1 MTTKKKRMK
10 LSSISLFELPNLE
23 TNVNHTDRLIPE
35 TTIDRLFAQQAQAMP
50 DAIALIEQGRQYS
63 YCELDRESNRIAAFL
78 LDSKV
83 GAAPVAVLAERSFT
97 LLTALLG
104 ILRAGAIYTPLNPA
118 FPFRRQQMML
128 RLTATPILLCSRH
141 HVHLAQAHLWEC
153 PELATILCLDSDDL
167 DSETEPRK
175 LRMDE
180 GLWDHIAETAD
191 DAISGG
197 GWRSAITGEQL
208 PEWVMQDYADNVRA
222 KLAFHLRPDSKV
234 LEIGCGSGLTLFAL
248 ASLVGNY
255 FATDLSNSM
264 IDTTA
269 ASARQRGL
277 DQIRFHHL
285 AAHDLKN
292 LGESEFN
299 VIILNSVVQSF
310 SGYSYL
316 RQVIAEALAL
326 CANEAVVFL
335 GHLWD
340 ASMRDA
346 YAATGAQAESDDALF
361 VAREFLFD
369 LQHEFPEIVKVEIT
383 PMAARAQNELT
394 AYSFDC
400 ILHLRRQRCAA
411 QPLGSRRR
419 RRLDR
424 RALEPYTNVPAVHAG
439 DPQGKA
445 YIIFTSGSTGT
456 PKGVVNSMRSLVN
469 LCNWYIEF
477 CALAPG
483 KRVYQV
489 IASSF
494 DASIKNYLAP
504 IASGATIVTYP
515 ETSYDPE
522 LMLNILHREK
532 INVLNPG
539 VPSQFYPLVDLAA
552 VGGYE
557 QLSGLQ
563 VLALGGEKP
572 DLGRLRNWLSSPAC
586 QLSNFANIY
595 GPTECAD
602 ISTAGAWRPEELLDT
617 TTLPIGRPIY
627 NNRCYILDS
636 AGRPLPAGAV
646 GELCIAG
653 EGVGI
658 GYIGNETLAAQ
669 RFVTDPFHPGGR
681 MYRTGDLAWQREDG
695 QIELMG
701 RQDDEVKIRGHRM
714 TLGEIETHL
723 RTLPGVR
730 DAAAVCRTVAAERQ
744 LLAFVT
750 GNNIPDDSR
759 LTVLLANK
767 LPTAMVPSRFIRISE
782 LPRSAH
788 GKLDRTALSALP
800 LDTTARTV
808 AQIPTDPTERQ
819 VMQAWAR
826 VLGERALTV
835 DDNFFLVGGHS
846 LALVMLQSL
855 LMQAF
860 GYAPSLADLHRDCT
874 VRGHAQL
881 ISTHATIA
889 DEAIGRFLKE
899 GLGQAIFCF
908 PPITG
913 LGWVFAPLAE
923 RIEHAQLFAFDFIAQ
938 PDRVTRYA
946 DTIVRITASKPVIL
960 CGYSAGG
967 NLAHQ
972 VALELERR
980 SLNVVRLVLID
991 SEPRSGEAGFSK
1003 VDALD
1008 FTKNSVT
1015 GPLAHTPETLARV
1028 EAYTRAHYQAYEHER
1043 IAAPIALVL
1052 SHSMRTDPSCAWAK
1066 FTDATVTSYIAAG
1079 HHNTVIGRENIE
1091 ANARLLQHLLLD
1103 EPPRL

>member
-1 MTTKKKRMK
+1 
-10 LSSISLFELPNLE
+10 
-23 TNVNHTDRLIPE
+23 
-35 TTIDRLFAQQAQAMP
+35 MP

-63 YCELDRESNRIAAFL
+63 YRELDRESNRIAAFL
-78 LDSKV
+78 LDSNV

-141 HVHLAQAHLWEC
+141 HVHLAQAHLWEA

-167 DSETEPRK
+167 DRETEPRK

-208 PEWVMQDYADNVRA
+208 PEWVMQDYADNIRT
-222 KLAFHLRPDSKV
+222 KLALHLRPDSKV

-248 ASLVGNY
+248 APLVGSY
-255 FATDLSNSM
+255 AATDLSSSM
-264 IDTTA
+264 IGTAA

-340 ASMRDA
+340 ASMREA

-361 VAREFLFD
+361 VAREFLLD

-383 PMAARAQNELT
+383 PMAARTQNELT

-424 RALEPYTNVPAVHAG
+424 RALAPYTNLPAVHAS

-477 CALAPG
+477 CTLAPG

-515 ETSYDPE
+515 ETPYDPE
-522 LMLNILHREK
+522 LMLDILHREK

-552 VGGYE
+552 AGGYE

-602 ISTAGAWRPEELLDT
+602 IATAGAWRPEELLDT

-636 AGRPLPAGAV
+636 AGR
-646 GELCIAG
+646 
-653 EGVGI
+653 
-658 GYIGNETLAAQ
+658 
-669 RFVTDPFHPGGR
+669 GR

-723 RTLPGVR
+723 RTLPGVH

-759 LTVLLANK
+759 LTILLANT

-800 LDTTARTV
+800 LNTTASTV
-808 AQIPTDPTERQ
+808 AQTPTDPTERQ
-819 VMQAWAR
+819 VVQAWTR

-846 LALVMLQSL
+846 LALVMLQSI
-855 LMQAF
+855 LMQTF
-860 GYAPSLADLHRDCT
+860 GYAPSLADLHRNCT

-881 ISTHATIA
+881 ISTHATIP

-946 DTIVRITASKPVIL
+946 DTIVRIIAGKPVVI

-991 SEPRSGEAGFSK
+991 SEPRCGEAGFSE
-1003 VDALD
+1003 VDTLD
-1008 FTKNSVT
+1008 FTKNSIT
-1015 GPLAHTPETLARV
+1015 GPLVHTPETLARI

-1066 FTDATVTSYIAAG
+1066 FTDATVTSYIAVG
-1079 HHNTVIGRENIE
+1079 HHNTVIGQENIE
-1091 ANARLLQHLLLD
+1091 ANALLLQHLLLD
-1103 EPPRL
+1103 EPPRP